1 MVVYSKDYNAGRIAM
16 FIGFSILLLAC
27 ICQGSFGLGY
37 KNFKPFSWEAFWGI
51 YCFYCLLIPMLWALI
66 LVPDVCVHLT
76 DDLSLT
82 LSASAC
88 GVLWGASAI
97 CFSKAVSMI
106 GMSLVYGI
114 SMGISAIVGSLIPLF
129 TAEELPKSRSLILLI
144 IGLVI
149 TLIGIA
155 VITKAGLTKDR
166 EMGVSADGNMKLGLL
181 FSMISGLGSGAMNI
195 GFDRLSPI
203 GRAVIENGGN
213 DTAASAIQWLP
224 VLAGGAVAGMIFC
237 AVSMTRQKTWRTY
250 TENGSIRRFGI
261 LFVTAIVWF
270 IALAAY
276 GIASIKLGEL
286 GPVIGWIL
294 FNALALIISN
304 LWGLKIGEWKGC
316 AKAKRI
322 LFSGNAI
329 LIISWVFTALSNM

>member
-1 MVVYSKDYNAGRIAM
+1 MV
-16 FIGFSILLLAC
+16 IGFSILLLAC
-27 ICQGSFGLGY
+27 LCQGSFGLGY

-51 YCFYCLLIPMLWALI
+51 YCFYCLIIPLIWAVI
-66 LVPDVCVHLT
+66 LVPDVWVRLT
-76 DDLSLT
+76 DDIPLT

-129 TAEELPKSRSLILLI
+129 TAGELPKTRSLILLI
-144 IGLVI
+144 IGLAI

-155 VITKAGLTKDR
+155 VITKAGLTKDK
-166 EMGVSADGNMKLGLL
+166 ELGVSAGGNMKLGLL

-203 GRAVIENGGN
+203 GKAVSENVGS

-224 VLAGGAVAGMIFC
+224 VLAGGAIAGMIFC
-237 AVSMTRQKTWRTY
+237 AISMTKNKTWQTY
-250 TENGSIRRFGI
+250 TKSGGLKRFGI

-276 GIASIKLGEL
+276 GIASIKLGTL

-304 LWGLKIGEWKGC
+304 LWGLKIGEWNGC
-316 AKAKRI
+316 QKAKKV

-329 LIISWVFTALSNM
+329 LITSWVFTALSNM